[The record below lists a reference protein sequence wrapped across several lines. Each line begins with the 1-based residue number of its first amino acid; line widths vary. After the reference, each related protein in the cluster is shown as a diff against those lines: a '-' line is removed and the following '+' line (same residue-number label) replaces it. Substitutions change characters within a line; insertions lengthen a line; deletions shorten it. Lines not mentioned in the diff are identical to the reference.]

1 MKQYIKFMNKL
12 KQNILSLVGLFI
24 PVKFEENVKWAFT
37 MQIGLIPLGWIIVII
52 ALIIKS
58 L

>member
-1 MKQYIKFMNKL
+1 MNKL